1 MYNYITTSTVLRPS
15 DKLLE
20 YSIKIN
26 NKYIDKTLTSKR
38 KGEVKMYSVLFTSF
52 LVIILIWKF
61 TKLRKN
67 KKKIADYESLDEDV
81 VILLNEGDR
90 DVRLPKKKQTKYR
103 FQKLKMCKKCHHYS
117 VLKDDDCPK
126 CGTVYVG
133 VESLAKSIY
142 KNRFGTEVIAI
153 ILFVSFGSVFAPTSK
168 TFNYSLIAGFSCC
181 IAYVIM
187 SFIFSKSEHYQQLNK
202 LFYDDLINIKSGIA
216 QDIALAQDDVLQGR
230 VAAGYDRLRE
240 IGDLIYSNQVKI
252 ERVRALNKM
261 ALRKDMELVLE
272 PLIPTSY
279 DRDFVKYALEVLKIN
294 RTLVTKKCIAY
305 FSKYRIE
312 VMRDF
317 GMESLLTVVGTVLRM
332 KLYILEFSEFIQEF
346 IEYLPKERLHRLCSI
361 INSHPEEE
369 WGGLEEKVR
378 RLMAV
383 KYPYDPD
390 FKSYFLER
398 SFSV

>member
-1 MYNYITTSTVLRPS
+1 
-15 DKLLE
+15 
-20 YSIKIN
+20 
-26 NKYIDKTLTSKR
+26 
-38 KGEVKMYSVLFTSF
+38 MYSVLFTSF
-52 LVIILIWKF
+52 LAVILIWKF

-67 KKKIADYESLDEDV
+67 KKKIADYESLDEDL
-81 VILLNEGDR
+81 VILLNEGHQA
-90 DVRLPKKKQTKYR
+90 VRLPKKKQTKYR
-103 FQKLKMCKKCHHYS
+103 FQKLKMCKKCHRYS

-126 CGTVYVG
+126 CGAVYVG

-142 KNRFGTEVIAI
+142 RNRFGTEVIAI
-153 ILFVSFGSVFAPTSK
+153 ILFVSLGSVFAPTNK
-168 TFNYSLIAGFSCC
+168 TFHYSLLAGFSCC
-181 IAYVIM
+181 IAYAIM
-187 SFIFSKSEHYQQLNK
+187 SFLFIKSEYYQQLNK
-202 LFYDDLINIKSGIA
+202 LFYADLINIKAGIA
-216 QDIALAQDDVLQGR
+216 QDIALAQDDVKQGR
-230 VAAGYDRLRE
+230 VAAGYDKLRE
-240 IGDLIYSNQVKI
+240 IGDLIYSDQIKI
-252 ERVRALNKM
+252 QRVRAMNRM
-261 ALRKDMELVLE
+261 ALRKDMELVLD

-312 VMRDF
+312 VRRDF

-378 RLMAV
+378 RLMGLNDHSNPNFMSGSSRGKTGITV
-383 KYPYDPD
+383 
-390 FKSYFLER
+390 LEH
-398 SFSV
+398 S